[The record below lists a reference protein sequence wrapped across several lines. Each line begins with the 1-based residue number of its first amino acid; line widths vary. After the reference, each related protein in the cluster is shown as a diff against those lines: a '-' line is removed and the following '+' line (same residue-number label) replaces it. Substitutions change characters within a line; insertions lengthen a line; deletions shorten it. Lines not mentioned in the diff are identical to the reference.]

1 MKPKVLAVIPAR
13 FASKRFPGKPLSLIA
28 GKPLIQHIYRAAS
41 KSKLID
47 KVIVATD
54 SPDIMKTVND
64 FGGEAIM
71 TSGNHRTGSDRAAEA
86 MEKLGGEIIINI
98 QADHIG
104 VKPAVFDRILK
115 AMLVDRKIMFA
126 TIARKIESEEALF
139 DPNRVKLIIDDNDYA
154 FWFSRYPL
162 PFLQGVNGDRL
173 GAFDFYYHIGTYF
186 FRKAGLKLFHSWPRS
201 PLEKAESLEQLR
213 ILENHHKIK
222 VFRIKNEILSI
233 DTPQDLKLAE
243 KNSIK

>member
-28 GKPLIQHIYRAAS
+28 GKPLIQHIYQAAS

-54 SPDIMKTVND
+54 SPDIMKTVIG
-64 FGGEAIM
+64 FGGEAII
-71 TSGNHRTGSDRAAEA
+71 TSGNHKTGSDRAAEA

-104 VKPAVFDRILK
+104 VKPAVFDRVLK
-115 AMLVDRKIMFA
+115 AMLADRKIMFA
-126 TIARKIESEEALF
+126 TIAKRIESESALF

-186 FRKAGLKLFHSWPRS
+186 FRKTGLKLFHSWPRS
-201 PLEKAESLEQLR
+201 ALEKAESLEQLR

-222 VFRIKNEILSI
+222 IFKIKNEILSI